1 MADDG
6 LNMVLYKGQW
16 VPVES
21 IPVYARI
28 IMVVSS
34 ICEIAVLL
42 AKAAV
47 GISIRLV
54 ISLVVFVLL
63 AVAILLVV
71 IVAGAVRIK
80 RIIFP

>member
-28 IMVVSS
+28 IMVVSL
-34 ICEIAVLL
+34 ICEIVVLL

-54 ISLVVFVLL
+54 ISLVVL
-63 AVAILLVV
+63 AVAILLVI
-71 IVAGAVRIK
+71 IVVGAVRVK
-80 RIIFP
+80 RMIFS